1 MSDLETALVI
11 ATRVL
16 VLGVIGAVPAIA
28 FAAAESKVGRWR
40 RRQAD
45 RVRTL
50 RRRLTVRLARHTLTR
65 ADEAISPVL
74 PDNGLHTRP
83 LIEQSI
89 TRWWHEAVIGL
100 PASLIFMAFFGYLAS
115 YAVEVSEVIRRPL
128 PPPNTNPQAGG
139 EDYSGLDPLASL
151 YAGTRDVVL
160 FIVDQAE
167 DLVHRL
173 QQLWGQPWE
182 KPWDTATTLVFL
194 MLVYVVIDMARRIL
208 PAILAVFGVAHRKK
222 ESTGGLPPSL
232 RSGLGVVFAPAVD
245 NHDEQQHRP
254 VAVILSYATG
264 AARAHQ
270 EMGERSPLDARRVS
284 VRGVERVVRRAWKV
298 RHGKPKP
305 PHRRELK
312 THAAKVVGALR
323 RAEERQYTDEDPGM
337 ALKDLTEMLL
347 TIAERYAEGR
357 TGQLLDDVDEI
368 EPVTDRTALR
378 VAGAVAV
385 FLLILFGAPML
396 GLPDSFTG
404 SLQGIAAI
412 AAVALFFN
420 HRYNAADLVD
430 IFRGAD
436 RK

>member
-1 MSDLETALVI
+1 MSDVETALAI

-16 VLGVIGAVPAIA
+16 VLGVIGAVPTVA

-50 RRRLTVRLARHTLTR
+50 RRRLTLRLARHTLTR
-65 ADEAISPVL
+65 ADEVISPVL
-74 PDNGLHTRP
+74 PDNGLHARP

-100 PASLIFMAFFGYLAS
+100 PVGLIFVAFFGYLAS
-115 YAVEVSEVIRRPL
+115 YAVEVSEDIRRPL
-128 PPPNTNPQAGG
+128 PPNANPQEGG
-139 EDYSGLDPLASL
+139 EAYSGLDPFASL
-151 YAGTRDVVL
+151 YAGTRDAVL
-160 FIVDQAE
+160 FIVDQAK

-173 QQLWGQPWE
+173 QMLWGQPWE

-194 MLVYVVIDMARRIL
+194 MFVYIVIDMARRIF
-208 PAILAVFGVAHRKK
+208 PAILAAFGVAHRKK

-245 NHDEQQHRP
+245 KHDERRHRP

-264 AARAHQ
+264 VARAHQ
-270 EMGERSPLDARRVS
+270 EMGERSPLDVRRVS
-284 VRGVERVVRRAWKV
+284 VRGVERVIRRAWKV
-298 RHGKPKP
+298 RHGTPKP

-378 VAGAVAV
+378 MAGAIAV
-385 FLLILFGAPML
+385 FLLILFGTPKL
-396 GLPDSFTG
+396 GLPDSAAG
-404 SLQGIAAI
+404 SLQGVAAI
-412 AAVALFFN
+412 AAVAVFFN
-420 HRYNAADLVD
+420 HRYNATDLVD
-430 IFRGAD
+430 IFRGA
-436 RK
+436 

>member
-1 MSDLETALVI
+1 MSDVETALAI

-16 VLGVIGAVPAIA
+16 VLGVIGVVPTVA

-65 ADEAISPVL
+65 ADEVISPVL
-74 PDNGLHTRP
+74 PDNGLHARP

-100 PASLIFMAFFGYLAS
+100 PAGLIFVAFFGYLAS
-115 YAVEVSEVIRRPL
+115 YAVEVSEDIRRPL
-128 PPPNTNPQAGG
+128 PPNANPQEGG
-139 EDYSGLDPLASL
+139 GAYSGLDPFASL
-151 YAGTRDVVL
+151 YAGTRDAVL
-160 FIVDQAE
+160 FIVDQAK

-173 QQLWGQPWE
+173 QMLWGQPWE

-194 MLVYVVIDMARRIL
+194 MFVYVVIDMARRIF
-208 PAILAVFGVAHRKK
+208 PAILAAFGVAHRKK
-222 ESTGGLPPSL
+222 EPTGGLPPSL

-245 NHDEQQHRP
+245 KHDERRHRP

-264 AARAHQ
+264 VARAHQ
-270 EMGERSPLDARRVS
+270 EMGERSPLDVRRVS
-284 VRGVERVVRRAWKV
+284 VRGVERVIRRAWKV
-298 RHGKPKP
+298 RHGTPKP

-378 VAGAVAV
+378 MAGAIAV
-385 FLLILFGAPML
+385 FLLILFGTPKL
-396 GLPDSFTG
+396 GLPDSAAG
-404 SLQGIAAI
+404 SLQGVAAI
-412 AAVALFFN
+412 AAVAVFFN
-420 HRYNAADLVD
+420 HRYNATDLVD
-430 IFRGAD
+430 IFRGA
-436 RK
+436 

>member
-1 MSDLETALVI
+1 MSDVETALAI

-16 VLGVIGAVPAIA
+16 VLGVIGAVPTIA
-28 FAAAESKVGRWR
+28 FAAVESKVGQWR

-50 RRRLTVRLARHTLTR
+50 RRRLAVRLALHTLTR

-74 PDNGLHTRP
+74 PDNGLHARP

-100 PASLIFMAFFGYLAS
+100 PAGLIFMVFFGYLAS
-115 YAVEVSEVIRRPL
+115 YAVEVSEDTRRPL
-128 PPPNTNPQAGG
+128 PPNANPQEGG
-139 EDYSGLDPLASL
+139 GAYSSLDPFASL
-151 YAGTRDVVL
+151 YAGTRDAVL
-160 FIVDQAE
+160 FIVDQAK

-173 QQLWGQPWE
+173 QMLWGQPWE
-182 KPWDTATTLVFL
+182 KPWDAATTLVFL
-194 MLVYVVIDMARRIL
+194 MLVYVVIDMARRIF
-208 PAILAVFGVAHRKK
+208 PAILAAFGVAHRKK
-222 ESTGGLPPSL
+222 EPTGGLPPSL

-245 NHDEQQHRP
+245 KHDERRHRP

-264 AARAHQ
+264 VARAHQ

-284 VRGVERVVRRAWKV
+284 VRGVERVIRRAWKV
-298 RHGKPKP
+298 RHGTPKP

-378 VAGAVAV
+378 AAGAIAV
-385 FLLILFGAPML
+385 FLLILFGAPKL
-396 GLPDSFTG
+396 GLPDSVTG
-404 SLQGIAAI
+404 SLQGVAAI

-420 HRYNAADLVD
+420 HRYNATDLVD
-430 IFRGAD
+430 IFRGA
-436 RK
+436 